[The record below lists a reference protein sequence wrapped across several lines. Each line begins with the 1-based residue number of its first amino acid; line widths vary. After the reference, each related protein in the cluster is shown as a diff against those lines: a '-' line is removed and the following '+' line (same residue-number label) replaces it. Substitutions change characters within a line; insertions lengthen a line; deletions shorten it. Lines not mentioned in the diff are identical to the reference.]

1 MAFSHQSGK
10 DEADVSVSCIIS
22 DAEVGS
28 LRGSGIFG
36 LYTSGADV
44 ILYFLG
50 NIRQSNKKTNRISQ
64 QIDVCYYI
72 VYTCTFQP
80 YSAVTR
86 SRR

>member
-36 LYTSGADV
+36 LYTGGADV
-44 ILYFLG
+44 IIYFLG
-50 NIRQSNKKTNRISQ
+50 NIRHSKKKKKKNSTSQ
-64 QIDVCYYI
+64 QIYVCYYI
-72 VYTCTFQP
+72 VYTVLSSHAQ
-80 YSAVTR
+80 R
-86 SRR
+86 